1 MSNEYKRD
9 VIRSL
14 TNVLKT
20 YPKKYELINRFMLN
34 VMKKEQS
41 EIIKSEAIEVMNF
54 EITEIGGK
62 AKTDC
67 IKELTKFLS
76 ATNYHR
82 IHFQI
87 LGIVS
92 REAGKEDINSEI
104 FKNLIS
110 EIYLQEGAIR
120 ACGLSTL
127 IRLADH

>member
-1 MSNEYKRD
+1 
-9 VIRSL
+9 
-14 TNVLKT
+14 
-20 YPKKYELINRFMLN
+20 
-34 VMKKEQS
+34 
-41 EIIKSEAIEVMNF
+41 MNF